1 MSCKARGKRR
11 VTEELCRRGEMQV
24 FKSVCKSMAEMRQR
38 WRCRRS
44 ERRRSSRKVARFV
57 FFFFFPRSKVS
68 ISHHRRLP
76 SIGHATSHT
85 SSSSM
90 RRAYLSSCKDRE
102 TRESEREEV
111 RSDGNHRHHHT
122 STDTDT
128 VDQRRRFEH
137 QALPRH
143 VLFVSLSRSRSLT

>member
-1 MSCKARGKRR
+1 M
-11 VTEELCRRGEMQV
+11 
-24 FKSVCKSMAEMRQR
+24 
-38 WRCRRS
+38 
-44 ERRRSSRKVARFV
+44 
-57 FFFFFPRSKVS
+57 S

-111 RSDGNHRHHHT
+111 RSDGNRKHHH

-128 VDQRRRFEH
+128 VDQRRQTRGSGGAAAVVQAPSAPSSRRFRFSLMKPQPH
-137 QALPRH
+137 LKHWPPDFYLPNDPIDRRCGNNLKCPDKFLNFIEIN
-143 VLFVSLSRSRSLT
+143 VATDSTRGEKKTLLKCEL